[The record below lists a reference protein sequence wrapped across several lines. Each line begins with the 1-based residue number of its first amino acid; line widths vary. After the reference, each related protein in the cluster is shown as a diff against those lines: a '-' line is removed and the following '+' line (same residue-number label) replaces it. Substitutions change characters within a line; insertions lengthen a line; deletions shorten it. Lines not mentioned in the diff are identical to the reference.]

1 MTSTAIAVFVKTPGL
16 SAVKTR
22 LAADLGTASAEQFYR
37 LSLKAVEKTLEQAEQ
52 SLPVTAYW
60 VVAEA
65 EALCHPLWQQFK
77 TLYTGPGDLGDR
89 QHHIYQTLLGN
100 YDQVILMGADSP
112 QLATVQLQQTLTAL
126 ESHNFVMG
134 LAEDGGYYLFA
145 GREPIDS
152 KIWRSVTY
160 SCADTAQQ
168 LLSKLSSQATIIDR
182 LRDLDRVADLA
193 GLKQQLIAL
202 PQRSEEQEQVLQWI
216 EKTI

>member
-22 LAADLGTASAEQFYR
+22 LAADLGTAAAEQFYR
-37 LSLKAVEKTLEQAEQ
+37 LSLKAVERILEQAEQ

-60 VVAEA
+60 AVAEA

-112 QLATVQLQQTLTAL
+112 QLGTVQLQQTLTAL
-126 ESHNFVMG
+126 ESHNYVMG
-134 LAEDGGYYLFA
+134 PAEDGGYYLFA
-145 GREPIDS
+145 GREPVDLE
-152 KIWRSVTY
+152 IWRAVTY
-160 SCADTAQQ
+160 SQADTAQQ
-168 LLSKLSSQATIIDR
+168 LLSKLSLQAAIIDS
-182 LRDLDRVADLA
+182 LWDMDRVADLA

-202 PQRSEEQEQVLQWI
+202 PQLSDEQELILQWI

>member
-16 SAVKTR
+16 SAVKIR
-22 LAADLGTASAEQFYR
+22 LAAYLGTAAAEHFYR
-37 LSLKAVEKTLEQAEQ
+37 LSLKAVERTLEQAEQ

-60 VVAEA
+60 AVAEA

-112 QLATVQLQQTLTAL
+112 QLGTVQLQQTLTAL
-126 ESHNFVMG
+126 ESHNYVMG
-134 LAEDGGYYLFA
+134 PAEDGGYYLFA
-145 GREPIDS
+145 GREPVDLE
-152 KIWRSVTY
+152 IWRAVTY
-160 SCADTAQQ
+160 SQADTAQQ
-168 LLSKLSSQATIIDR
+168 LLSKLSLQAAIIDS
-182 LRDLDRVADLA
+182 LWDMDRVADLA

-202 PQRSEEQEQVLQWI
+202 PQLSDEQELILQWI

>member
-22 LAADLGTASAEQFYR
+22 LAADLGTAAAEQFYR
-37 LSLKAVEKTLEQAEQ
+37 LSLKAVERTLTQAEH

-60 VVAEA
+60 AVAEA

-100 YDQVILMGADSP
+100 YDQVILIGADSP

-126 ESHNFVMG
+126 ENQNFVMG
-134 LAEDGGYYLFA
+134 PAEDGGYYLFA
-145 GREPIDS
+145 GNKPVDLE
-152 KIWRSVTY
+152 IWRAVTY
-160 SCADTAQQ
+160 SRADTAQQ
-168 LLSKLSSQATIIDR
+168 LLSKLSSRAAIIDR
-182 LRDLDRVADLA
+182 LWDMDRVADMS
-193 GLKQQLIAL
+193 GLQQQLIAL
-202 PQRSEEQEQVLQWI
+202 PQRSEEQELILQWI
-216 EKTI
+216 KGAV